1 MQIPKIVHKTGPFK
15 NFNNFPK
22 KIQILY
28 NHNKK
33 NNQEYIFKYY
43 NDEESELIV
52 KNFDKNVLNA
62 YNAIIPKSYKA
73 DIFRMVLL
81 YEYGGIY
88 SDFSQ
93 HFLIPLSELINHK
106 QDNLVICENMEICF
120 IATYPKNPL
129 FQYIINYQINNVIAK
144 NYGESKLDI
153 TGPLACKKAFNLYH
167 GRYKYEN
174 IYTGKYNFNNKI
186 IKVIGKIKYTD
197 SFYWKIYD
205 SFFKR
210 KRDKMYLV
218 DKKGQ
223 KKIKLY
229 INNHKNILYNKT
241 SVPHYGELYK
251 KRVVFVS
258 DKNNSDYYYF
268 LNFFYIKWIFLIYLF
283 FRYIIISYQV

>member
-93 HFLIPLSELINHK
+93 KFLVPLSKLIDHIY
-106 QDNLVICENMEICF
+106 DNLVICENMEICF

-129 FQYIINYQINNVIAK
+129 IKYIIDYQVNNITAK
-144 NYGESKLDI
+144 NYGKGKLDI
-153 TGPLACKKAFNLYH
+153 TGPQACKKAFNLYYQ
-167 GRYKYEN
+167 RNKYEN
-174 IYTGKYNFNNKI
+174 INNGKYIFNNI
-186 IKVIGKIKYTD
+186 NIKVIGKIKYIGPIY
-197 SFYWKIYD
+197 SKIYD
-205 SFFKR
+205 SYFKK

-218 DKKGQ
+218 DNENKKI
-223 KKIKLY
+223 IKLY
-229 INNHKNILYNKT
+229 INNHKNILYKKT
-241 SVPHYGELYK
+241 FLPHYGTLYK
-251 KRVVFVS
+251 NKMVFKS
-258 DKNNSDYYYF
+258 EIREENINLIMIGIYF
-268 LNFFYIKWIFLIYLF
+268 TFCFIFLSIYFKVL
-283 FRYIIISYQV
+283 